1 MSERFDVCVLGSLN
15 VDFVASVARRLRRGE
30 TVTSLGLDIVPG
42 GKGANQALAAARLG
56 ARTALIGRVGG
67 DPYGTDLRNR
77 LADEGVD
84 VTYVRIDP
92 EAPTGLAIIIVEPSG
107 QNSIILAPGANARV
121 GLADVEAAEPFIRT
135 TKALVVQMEMPASV
149 ASRALHL
156 ARSIGVRTIFNQAP
170 ALPIDRSALECVD
183 LLIVNET
190 EAEVLTGVDVDGLA
204 GARRAAAILRST
216 GPGAAI
222 VTMGGSGAVVDGP
235 DGQDFVPAFVV
246 DVVDTTAA
254 GDAFVAAT
262 TLAWLAGQNLA
273 VAAGYGSQVAALTVG
288 RRGAQPSLPT
298 AEEVA
303 AWRPPGG
310 ERSQFRPSF

>member
-1 MSERFDVCVLGSLN
+1 M
-15 VDFVASVARRLRRGE
+15 
-30 TVTSLGLDIVPG
+30 
-42 GKGANQALAAARLG
+42 
-56 ARTALIGRVGG
+56 
-67 DPYGTDLRNR
+67 
-77 LADEGVD
+77 
-84 VTYVRIDP
+84 
-92 EAPTGLAIIIVEPSG
+92 
-107 QNSIILAPGANARV
+107 
-121 GLADVEAAEPFIRT
+121 
-135 TKALVVQMEMPASV
+135 
-149 ASRALHL
+149 
-156 ARSIGVRTIFNQAP
+156 
-170 ALPIDRSALECVD
+170 
-183 LLIVNET
+183 
-190 EAEVLTGVDVDGLA
+190 LTGVDVDGLA